1 VLTTVKCAVVRLGAL
16 IAQQSARLITNRP
29 IGNVQYIN
37 SLCVY
42 TRRHV
47 GKYRKLKFRKE
58 GGQVS
63 VQPKENLSWSRSW
76 STGWSSD
83 FDNL

>member
-47 GKYRKLKFRKE
+47 RLVGKYRKLKFRKE

-63 VQPKENLSWSRSW
+63 VQPKENLS
-76 STGWSSD
+76 
-83 FDNL
+83 